1 MTTKFGALPVYR
13 TEQTRFD
20 AYVEDATG
28 APLTGRCLD
37 TVQVNIGL
45 KCNLACRHCHVNS
58 SPKRTEEMSWETMED
73 VLRAASQAEAHTLD
87 ITGGA
92 PEMHPH
98 FRTFVD
104 RAIDQGLHVMVR
116 TNLTIMLQPGYEMMP
131 EFFAGRNVQLIAS
144 LPCYLPGNV
153 DKQRGRHVYT
163 ESIDVLRRLNE
174 LGYGA
179 DPAKTIDLV
188 YNPLGAHLPPD
199 QEELE
204 AAYRKVLLE
213 EYGIHF
219 NHLFVITNMAI
230 GRFLQDLIKQDKAE
244 EYQETLRNAF
254 NPATLNGVMC
264 RDQLHVGWD
273 GTLYDCDF
281 NYAINLRAATKEQ
294 HIRAFDPTSFR
305 NREIATGEHC
315 FACTAGCGSSCGGAI
330 A

>member
-1 MTTKFGALPVYR
+1 MTIQFGALPVFN
-13 TEQTRFD
+13 TEQATFD
-20 AYVEDATG
+20 AYVQDATG
-28 APLTGRCLD
+28 APLTGRSLD

-98 FRTFVD
+98 FRAFVD
-104 RAIDQGLHVMVR
+104 TAIDQGLHVMVR
-116 TNLTIMLQPGYEMMP
+116 TNLTIMLQPGYETMAD
-131 EFFAGRNVQLIAS
+131 FLARRNVHLIAS
-144 LPCYLPGNV
+144 LPCYLPENV

-163 ESIDVLRRLNE
+163 ESINVLQRLNE
-174 LGYGA
+174 LGYGSH
-179 DPAKTIDLV
+179 PAKHIDLV
-188 YNPLGAHLPPD
+188 YNPIGAHLPPN

-204 AAYRKVLLE
+204 SAYRKVLLE
-213 EYGIHF
+213 EYGIRF

-230 GRFLQDLIKQDKAE
+230 GRFLQDLLKQGKAG

-254 NPATLNGVMC
+254 NPATLDGVMC

-281 NYAINLRAATKEQ
+281 NYAITLRATTQEQ
-294 HIRAFDPTSFR
+294 HIREFDPTSFR
-305 NREIATGEHC
+305 NRRIATGEHC